1 MTDNTYPFE
10 WRGRIAPDP
19 LPLDEFEITTPSE
32 IGRAH
37 V

>member
-1 MTDNTYPFE
+1 MNTLADSKS
-10 WRGRIAPDP
+10 IAKASAAGGKVRM
-19 LPLDEFEITTPSE
+19 TPSE